1 MFGIFLFFATVIGG
15 VGLSGE
21 LSNTPTYSECLSVGP
36 AYACD
41 AEHGNGF
48 VGGEFDRP
56 GRSDVP
62 NVPDDDD
69 QCNDD
74 SDSND
79 RNDKPGKGDRNKGH
93 CNDDVRD
100 DEDNPSKGKGH
111 DKGKHKGRK

>member
-48 VGGEFDRP
+48 VGSGEFDRP
-56 GRSDVP
+56 NGDGRA
-62 NVPDDDD
+62 NVPDVPDDD

-74 SDSND
+74 SDNDD
-79 RNDKPGKGDRNKGH
+79 RNDKPGKGDRDKGH
-93 CNDDVRD
+93 GNDDDRD
-100 DEDNPSKGKGH
+100 DEDNPG
-111 DKGKHKGRK
+111 KGKHKGRK